1 MDELTLTVPIG
12 VSSHDT
18 LDSLDEEMTEYAG
31 QFPGVTHRI
40 VAFTNPL
47 VVTRGQH
54 EVDFTGPSV
63 SITLLALDQAAGIP
77 RTAEAVPATIEY
89 LRDHATPAPTTLM
102 PPSHTSHT
110 SHTSYL
116 ADVPHT
122 PPPSPDG
129 MDALAAPKV
138 QEATEA
144 AWKADETLIVPS
156 LDAWIGGDR

>member
-89 LRDHATPAPTTLM
+89 LNDHATPAPTTQM
-102 PPSHTSHT
+102 PPSR
-110 SHTSYL
+110 TSYL

-122 PPPSPDG
+122 PPPFPDG

-144 AWKADETLIVPS
+144 AWNANETLIVPS
-156 LDAWIGGDR
+156 LDAWLGGDR